1 MRHTAPQGAGGGE
14 LGTKQGAIRRRG
26 VGSERRTRRSRV
38 AALAHKSGTC
48 NETTTRRNS
57 MPDYDDDDDV
67 AAGS

>member
-1 MRHTAPQGAGGGE
+1 MGHTGPQGAGGGE
-14 LGTKQGAIRRRG
+14 LGAIRRRAWALKG
-26 VGSERRTRRSRV
+26 EARRSRV